1 MSIISGNLADG
12 KPMEKGGYYNARV
25 WDGNKLLEPGV
36 DLSGNKISNEVISQ
50 TNPNNVAYVDQQRIK
65 ADQINAPTPISL
77 SSSSPQADYV
87 TGVTAGVDQAKQ
99 ALQDSLTQQ
108 QAGVDAQL
116 ATLKEKEKNTLEQD
130 IKPLVSPFREELENA
145 ERDRL
150 FINKNFQENQVL
162 INELDSLLTEGNE
175 LIRQQ
180 KEVTGLAAVR
190 NPRIQKSMDDV
201 AARTGVIQAVINARN
216 GQIAVAENMIDRSV
230 NAIAADRNDQISYYE
245 TILNLNR
252 QDIVSLDAK
261 SQKLAEEQLAIK
273 KNDLAIAQESAEYI
287 KKLLVNPGTASL
299 MGEGGV
305 KLTDSVGEINAKLTQ
320 ATYARE
326 VKDMSNAMV
335 ADGAQA
341 VISPK
346 GVPADEL
353 RALKDSKGRVHYF
366 RVKDKTTGTGTGTA
380 SERSVSRAISTISTN
395 NMNFPDV
402 VVNFANQLTLSE
414 IYSAYTQSEMGKQW
428 GLPTDSSQEIAL
440 LYKWA
445 RGEITENEYRVA
457 IGG

>member
-1 MSIISGNLADG
+1 
-12 KPMEKGGYYNARV
+12 
-25 WDGNKLLEPGV
+25 
-36 DLSGNKISNEVISQ
+36 
-50 TNPNNVAYVDQQRIK
+50 
-65 ADQINAPTPISL
+65 
-77 SSSSPQADYV
+77 
-87 TGVTAGVDQAKQ
+87 
-99 ALQDSLTQQ
+99 
-108 QAGVDAQL
+108 
-116 ATLKEKEKNTLEQD
+116 
-130 IKPLVSPFREELENA
+130 
-145 ERDRL
+145 
-150 FINKNFQENQVL
+150 
-162 INELDSLLTEGNE
+162 
-175 LIRQQ
+175 
-180 KEVTGLAAVR
+180 
-190 NPRIQKSMDDV
+190 
-201 AARTGVIQAVINARN
+201 
-216 GQIAVAENMIDRSV
+216 
-230 NAIAADRNDQISYYE
+230 
-245 TILNLNR
+245 
-252 QDIVSLDAK
+252 
-261 SQKLAEEQLAIK
+261 
-273 KNDLAIAQESAEYI
+273 
-287 KKLLVNPGTASL
+287 
-299 MGEGGV
+299 
-305 KLTDSVGEINAKLTQ
+305 LTQ